1 MQVSFSSAPPRR
13 TIRAFSSGCSF
24 RLRSLGC
31 LLGAS
36 LFFSGCPRPDQ
47 KPSDQTRDT
56 VIDIGIG
63 AEPRDLDPH
72 LVTGLPDFQVML
84 ALFEG
89 LVRSGPRDEVAVVP
103 GVAEAWTVSEN
114 GHRYQFK
121 LREDAAWSNGDPL
134 VADHFLF
141 SIQRVLN
148 PRLGSPHAKWLYPI
162 TGARAYHN
170 GENTDFATVGVA
182 ALSPHRL
189 EIPLDQ
195 PIPFFLELLKH
206 PAFYPVHPDT
216 IRSAGAGENATSGW
230 TLPGTFVGN
239 GPYRL
244 LDWKPGQ
251 FIDVAANPH
260 YSGFEPVRHD
270 RLRFHPIDNANTEEL
285 GFRRGQLEITDE
297 VPFNKRETYRL
308 SGDPAYREYPVLATT
323 YLVFNTSHPVLA
335 DPRVRRALSLAI
347 DRRSITEDIVLT
359 GTPAS
364 GFVPEAIPGYDT
376 QPYLGQNVEEAQR
389 LLTEAGY
396 PGGDGFPVL
405 DYHLSNSDT
414 SREIAEAI
422 QNMWDRQLGIRVRL
436 VSSEFKVYLNRLNEG
451 NFQIGYLAWFADF
464 VDPFAF
470 LNMMRSDG
478 ASNRSRW
485 ADPRYDKLLL
495 DSFITSTVEH
505 RFTRLKEAESILIE
519 AAPIAPIYWMNA
531 VRLVHPDLE
540 GWESRLMDLHPYQY
554 LSLPGN
560 SP

>member
-1 MQVSFSSAPPRR
+1 MQVSFSRPRSRR
-13 TIRAFSSGCSF
+13 TDRAFRSGCAF
-24 RLRSLGC
+24 RWRSLFC

-36 LFFSGCPRPDQ
+36 VFFSGCPGPAENPSA
-47 KPSDQTRDT
+47 KPRDPF
-56 VIDIGIG
+56 IDIGIG

-89 LVRSGPRDEVAVVP
+89 LVRSGPCDEVAVVP

-114 GHRYQFK
+114 GRRYQFK

-134 VADHFLF
+134 VAEHFLF
-141 SIQRVLN
+141 SIRRVLN
-148 PRLGSPHAKWLYPI
+148 PLLGSPHAKWLYPI
-162 TGARAYHN
+162 TGAEAFHS
-170 GENTDFATVGVA
+170 GEINFSDVGVT
-182 ALSPHRL
+182 ALSPYRL
-189 EIPLDQ
+189 EIHLDR
-195 PIPFFLELLKH
+195 PVPFFLELLKH
-206 PAFYPVHPDT
+206 PAFYPVHPET
-216 IRSAGAGENATSGW
+216 IREAGAEKSATSGW
-230 TLPGTFVGN
+230 THPETFVGN

-244 LDWKPGQ
+244 SDWKPGEAIKVQ
-251 FIDVAANPH
+251 TNPH
-260 YSGFEPVRHD
+260 YTGFEPVRHD

-285 GFRRGQLEITDE
+285 GFRRGQLEITDD
-297 VPFNKRETYRL
+297 VPFNKRAAYRL

-323 YLVFNTSHPVLA
+323 YLVFNISHPVLK
-335 DPRVRRALSLAI
+335 DHRVRQALSLAV

-376 QPYLGQNVEEAQR
+376 RPYAGQRIETARR
-389 LLTEAGY
+389 LLADAGY

-405 DYHLSNSDT
+405 EYHLSNSDT

-422 QNMWDRQLGIRVRL
+422 QNMWDRQLGIRIRL

-470 LNMMRSDG
+470 LNMMHSEG

-485 ADPRYDKLLL
+485 THPRYDELLAE
-495 DSFITSTVEH
+495 SSNSSSVEA
-505 RFTRLKEAESILIE
+505 RFALLKEAESILLDE
-519 AAPIAPIYWMNA
+519 APIAPIYWMDA
-531 VRLVHPDLE
+531 VRLVQPDLD
-540 GWESRLMDLHPYQY
+540 GWEPRLMDLHPHQY
-554 LSLPGN
+554 LALPQN
-560 SP
+560 AP